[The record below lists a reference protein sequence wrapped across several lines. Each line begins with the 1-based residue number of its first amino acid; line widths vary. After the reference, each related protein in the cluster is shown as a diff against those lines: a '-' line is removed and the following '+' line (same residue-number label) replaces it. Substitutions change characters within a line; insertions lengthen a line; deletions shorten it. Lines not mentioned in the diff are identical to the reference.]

1 MSTSSYFV
9 EDIEIRGKVY
19 IKHSVFNS
27 LNKLGN
33 QFFNPRNAVSV
44 SLSQLDA
51 KITSFVTWRKIN
63 VFITNL
69 FSKVE
74 VIKSTFYKS
83 L

>member
-1 MSTSSYFV
+1 MSTPSYFF

-33 QFFNPRNAVSV
+33 QFVNPRNAASV
-44 SLSQLDA
+44 SLRQLDA
-51 KITSFVTWRKIN
+51 KITSFVTWRKIR
-63 VFITNL
+63 FSFTNL

-74 VIKSTFYKS
+74 VIKNTFHKS